1 MTDITPNVL
10 AGDTRLSLPAELSRR
25 LPRIDL
31 APFLVYLVDQ
41 VEADFLPL
49 LAEQLHVAGDEGWQL
64 AAGEAQRRDLIKQ
77 AIALHRYKGTRWA
90 LRQVLATLDLD
101 GRVSEW
107 FEYQGRPF
115 HFKVDL
121 DLSGRG
127 LGEAAYQALRQM
139 LDQYRN
145 ARSRLESLD
154 LRVELHERLPAVAAV
169 SAGGEV
175 ASVYPRALRG
185 LARQGPLRLAA
196 AHGVAETASILP
208 WRRERLDG
216 QAPLRW
222 GMALPCREAVTLY
235 PRSFDF
241 FPKSL

>member
-10 AGDTRLSLPAELSRR
+10 AGDRRLSPLAELSRR
-25 LPRIDL
+25 LQRIDL

-77 AIALHRYKGTRWA
+77 AIELHRYKGTRWA
-90 LRQVLATLDLD
+90 LQRVLATLGLD
-101 GRVSEW
+101 GRISEW

-127 LGEAAYQALRQM
+127 LGEATYRALRQM

-154 LRVELHERLPAVAAV
+154 LRVELRERLPVVAAV

-175 ASVYPRALRG
+175 ASVYPQARRELRQ
-185 LARQGPLRLAA
+185 QGPLRLGA
-196 AHGVAETASILP
+196 AHGGVETVTVLP
-208 WRRERLDG
+208 WQRGRLDG
-216 QAPLRW
+216 GASLRW
-222 GMALPCREAVTLY
+222 GMGLPCREAVTLY
-235 PRSFDF
+235 PRPLQLFS
-241 FPKSL
+241 